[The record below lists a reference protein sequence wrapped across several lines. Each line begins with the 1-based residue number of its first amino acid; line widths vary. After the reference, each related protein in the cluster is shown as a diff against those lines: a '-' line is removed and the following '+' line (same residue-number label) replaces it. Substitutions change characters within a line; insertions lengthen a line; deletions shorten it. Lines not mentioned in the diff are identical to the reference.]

1 MKTLFQTVGLLVLSL
16 SLAACGGGGG
26 AAAPADSPEVAVI
39 EGMED
44 AWNAEDLDTVMSY
57 YTDDAY
63 STNGLGKFTGKDA
76 IRSIFS
82 SVIGVFTQDC
92 RNYTQNGN
100 TLTYECFLQARD
112 GSNTSLEFYETI
124 IEDGKI
130 KSEIMTG
137 ADRNP

>member
-1 MKTLFQTVGLLVLSL
+1 MRRRGR
-16 SLAACGGGGG
+16 G
-26 AAAPADSPEVAVI
+26 AADSPEIAVI
-39 EGMED
+39 EGMEA
-44 AWNAEDLDTVMSY
+44 AWNKEELDAVMSY
-57 YTDDAY
+57 YADDAY

-76 IRSIFS
+76 IRSVFS

-112 GSNTSLEFYETI
+112 GSNTSLEFYETV
-124 IEDGKI
+124 IEDGKV
-130 KSEIMTG
+130 KADTFTG